1 MCILVIRSFLIFKLT
16 MIWMNELLHQSAT
29 LTNCDREPIHIP
41 GAIQSHGVLFVLS
54 NPDFNILQVSN
65 NTDHYLGIKPEQCL
79 GKSLSFLLSSEQILA
94 LRECLEETFE
104 QVNPVSIQLEI
115 NQHIQRFQAIIHR
128 SPQNDLI
135 LELEP
140 GTEAETNVNF
150 FQFYKLA
157 KAVLLKMQK
166 TTTLSQICNILI
178 QHIRQITGFDR
189 VMIYRFDAD
198 GSGTVIAE
206 EKRDDLE
213 PYLGLHY
220 PDSDIPKQAKQLYIL
235 NELRIIPDVNYQP
248 VPIVSFPSDIPA
260 DPLDLSLSVLRSVSP
275 IHREYLKNMGVVASF
290 SISIVKDNQLWGL
303 IACHHYSP
311 KLIPYSLR
319 AVCEFLGQS
328 MSLELPSKEENE
340 NLDYKLDL
348 KSLQSKFTDMI
359 AKAESLV
366 DALLQNQE
374 NLLKLVGAEGAILV
388 QEEHLI
394 PVGKTPKIAE
404 IEPLILWLSD
414 QFKNNIFV
422 TNSLSELYPP
432 AIHFQDIASGLLAIS
447 MTKIQQNLILWFRPE
462 QLQYVNW
469 AGNPEKPKK
478 TEEDGSLTIFP
489 RKSFELWRETVLGKS
504 LPWQLFEI
512 EAALEIRSALVGII
526 LRKADELAA
535 INLELQRTNS
545 ELDAFVY
552 IASHDLKEPLR
563 GIHNYSTF
571 LLQDYSDVLDVEG
584 VSKLETLIRLTKR
597 MEDLINSLLHFSRL
611 GRQELKLNPL
621 NLNELIPSIIEVFRM
636 SYRADEID
644 ISIPRPLPLIR
655 GDKILI
661 QEILTNLISNGLKYN
676 DHEVKSIEI
685 GYLNPEPRLDQE
697 VEPFLTF
704 YIRDHGIGIPE
715 KHHEAIFRIFKRL
728 HAPGKYGGG
737 TGAGLTIIKKIIER
751 HGGSIWLE
759 SIPKEGTTFYFTLP
773 SFLT

>member
-1 MCILVIRSFLIFKLT
+1 LCILVIRSFLIFKLT

-79 GKSLSFLLSSEQILA
+79 GKSLSFLLSPEQILA

-128 SPQNDLI
+128 SPKNDLI

-248 VPIVSFPSDIPA
+248 VPIVSLPSDIPA

-340 NLDYKLDL
+340 NLDYKLYL

-359 AKAESLV
+359 VKAESLV

-571 LLQDYSDVLDVEG
+571 LLEDYSDVLDAEG
-584 VSKLETLIRLTKR
+584 VSKLETLVRLTKR

-621 NLNELIPSIIEVFRM
+621 DLNELIPSIIEVFRM

-685 GYLNPEPRLDQE
+685 GYLDPEPRLDQE

>member
-1 MCILVIRSFLIFKLT
+1 

-115 NQHIQRFQAIIHR
+115 HQHIQRFQAIIHR
-128 SPQNDLI
+128 SPKNDLI

-166 TTTLSQICNILI
+166 TTTLSQICNVLI
-178 QHIRQITGFDR
+178 QDIRQITGFDR

-571 LLQDYSDVLDVEG
+571 LLEDYSDVLDAEG
-584 VSKLETLIRLTKR
+584 VSKLETLVRLTKR

-685 GYLNPEPRLDQE
+685 GYLDPEPRLDQE

-715 KHHEAIFRIFKRL
+715 KHHDTIFRIFKRL

>member
-128 SPQNDLI
+128 SPKNDLI

-248 VPIVSFPSDIPA
+248 VPIVSLPSDIPA

-340 NLDYKLDL
+340 NLDYKLYL

-359 AKAESLV
+359 VKAESIL

-374 NLLKLVGAEGAILV
+374 NLLKLVGAEGAIIV

-447 MTKIQQNLILWFRPE
+447 MTKIKQNLILWFRPE

-469 AGNPEKPKK
+469 AGNPEKPQK

-571 LLQDYSDVLDVEG
+571 LLEDYSDVLDVEG
-584 VSKLETLIRLTKR
+584 VSKLETLVRLTKR

-685 GYLNPEPRLDQE
+685 GYLDPEPRLDQE

>member
-248 VPIVSFPSDIPA
+248 VPIVSLPSDIPA

-290 SISIVKDNQLWGL
+290 SISLVKDNQLWGL

-340 NLDYKLDL
+340 NLDYKLYL

-359 AKAESLV
+359 VKAESIL

-374 NLLKLVGAEGAILV
+374 NLLKLVGAEGAIIV

-447 MTKIQQNLILWFRPE
+447 TTKIKQNLILWFRPE

-469 AGNPEKPKK
+469 AGNPEKPQK

-571 LLQDYSDVLDVEG
+571 LLEDYSDVLDVEG

-685 GYLNPEPRLDQE
+685 GYLDPEPRLDQE

>member
-1 MCILVIRSFLIFKLT
+1 

-128 SPQNDLI
+128 SPKNDLI

-166 TTTLSQICNILI
+166 TTTLSQICNVLI
-178 QHIRQITGFDR
+178 QDIRQITGFDR

-359 AKAESLV
+359 VKAESIL

-374 NLLKLVGAEGAILV
+374 NLLKLVGAEGAIIV

-571 LLQDYSDVLDVEG
+571 LLEDYSDVLDAEG
-584 VSKLETLIRLTKR
+584 VSKLETLVRLTKR

-621 NLNELIPSIIEVFRM
+621 DLNELIPSIIEVFRM

>member
-128 SPQNDLI
+128 SPKNDLI

-248 VPIVSFPSDIPA
+248 VPIVSLPSDIPA

-290 SISIVKDNQLWGL
+290 SISLVKDNQLWGL

-340 NLDYKLDL
+340 NLDYKLYL

-359 AKAESLV
+359 VKAESIL

-447 MTKIQQNLILWFRPE
+447 MTKIKQNLILWFRPE

-469 AGNPEKPKK
+469 AGNPEKPQK

-571 LLQDYSDVLDVEG
+571 LLEDYSDVLDVEG
-584 VSKLETLIRLTKR
+584 VSKLETLVRLTKR

-685 GYLNPEPRLDQE
+685 GYLDPEPRLDQE

>member
-248 VPIVSFPSDIPA
+248 VPIVSLPSDIPA

-340 NLDYKLDL
+340 NLDYKLYL

-359 AKAESLV
+359 VKAESIL

-374 NLLKLVGAEGAILV
+374 NLLKLVGAEGAIIV

-447 MTKIQQNLILWFRPE
+447 TTKIKQNLILWFRPE

-469 AGNPEKPKK
+469 AGNPEKPQK

-571 LLQDYSDVLDVEG
+571 LLEDYSDVLDAEG
-584 VSKLETLIRLTKR
+584 VSKLETLVRLTKR

-621 NLNELIPSIIEVFRM
+621 DLNELIPSIIEVFRM

-685 GYLNPEPRLDQE
+685 GYLDPEPRLDQE

>member
-128 SPQNDLI
+128 SPKNDLI

-248 VPIVSFPSDIPA
+248 VPIVSLPSDIPA

-340 NLDYKLDL
+340 NLDYKLYL

-359 AKAESLV
+359 VKAESIL

-374 NLLKLVGAEGAILV
+374 NLLKLVGAEGAIIV

-447 MTKIQQNLILWFRPE
+447 TTKIKQNLILWFRPE

-469 AGNPEKPKK
+469 AGNPEKPQK

-685 GYLNPEPRLDQE
+685 GYLDPEPRLDQE

>member
-248 VPIVSFPSDIPA
+248 VPIVSLPSDIPA

-290 SISIVKDNQLWGL
+290 SISLVKDNQLWGL

-340 NLDYKLDL
+340 NLDYKLYL

-359 AKAESLV
+359 VKAESIL

-374 NLLKLVGAEGAILV
+374 NLLKLVGAEGAIIV

-447 MTKIQQNLILWFRPE
+447 MTKIKQNLILWFRPE

-469 AGNPEKPKK
+469 AGNPEKPQK

-685 GYLNPEPRLDQE
+685 GYLDPEPRLDQE

>member
-248 VPIVSFPSDIPA
+248 VPIVSLPSDIPA

-290 SISIVKDNQLWGL
+290 SISLVKDNQLWGL

-340 NLDYKLDL
+340 NLDYKLYL

-359 AKAESLV
+359 VKAESIL

-374 NLLKLVGAEGAILV
+374 NLLKLVGAEGAIIV

-447 MTKIQQNLILWFRPE
+447 TTKIKQNLILWFRPE

-469 AGNPEKPKK
+469 AGNPEKPQK

-685 GYLNPEPRLDQE
+685 GYLDPEPRLDQE

>member
-16 MIWMNELLHQSAT
+16 MIWMNELLYQSAT

-94 LRECLEETFE
+94 LRGCLEETFE

-166 TTTLSQICNILI
+166 TTTLSQICDVFT
-178 QHIRQITGFDR
+178 QDIRQITGFDR

-206 EKRDDLE
+206 KKRDDLE

-235 NELRIIPDVNYQP
+235 NQLRIIPDVNYQP
-248 VPIVSFPSDIPA
+248 VPIVSLPSDIPA

-348 KSLQSKFTDMI
+348 KSLQSKFTDVI
-359 AKAESLV
+359 VKAESLL
-366 DALLQNQE
+366 DALLHNQE
-374 NLLKLVGAEGAILV
+374 NLLKLVGAEGAIIV

-394 PVGKTPKIAE
+394 PVGKTPEIAE
-404 IEPLILWLSD
+404 IEPLILWLSG

-432 AIHFQDIASGLLAIS
+432 AIHFKDIASGLLAIS

-469 AGNPEKPKK
+469 AGNPEKPQK

-571 LLQDYSDVLDVEG
+571 LLEDYSDVLDAEG
-584 VSKLETLIRLTKR
+584 VSKLETLVRLTKR

-611 GRQELKLNPL
+611 GRQELKLNL
-621 NLNELIPSIIEVFRM
+621 LDLNELIPSIIEVFIM

-676 DHEVKSIEI
+676 DHEIKSIEI
-685 GYLNPEPRLDQE
+685 GYLDPEPRLDQE
-697 VEPFLTF
+697 VEPFVTF
-704 YIRDHGIGIPE
+704 YIRDHGIGIPQ
-715 KHHEAIFRIFKRL
+715 KHHDTIFRIFKRL

>member
-248 VPIVSFPSDIPA
+248 VPIVSLPSDIPA

-340 NLDYKLDL
+340 NLDYKLYL

-359 AKAESLV
+359 VKAESIL

-374 NLLKLVGAEGAILV
+374 NLLKLVGAEGAIIV

-447 MTKIQQNLILWFRPE
+447 TTKIKQNLILWFRPE

-469 AGNPEKPKK
+469 AGNPEKPQK

-571 LLQDYSDVLDVEG
+571 LLEDYSDVLDVEG
-584 VSKLETLIRLTKR
+584 VSKLETLVRLTKR

-685 GYLNPEPRLDQE
+685 GYLDPEPRLDQE

>member
-248 VPIVSFPSDIPA
+248 VPIVSLPSDIPA

-340 NLDYKLDL
+340 NLDYKLYL

-359 AKAESLV
+359 VKAESIL

-374 NLLKLVGAEGAILV
+374 NLLKLVGAEGAIIV

-447 MTKIQQNLILWFRPE
+447 MTKIKQNLILWFRPE

-469 AGNPEKPKK
+469 AGNPEKPQK

-571 LLQDYSDVLDVEG
+571 LLEDYSDVLDVEG
-584 VSKLETLIRLTKR
+584 VSKLETLVRLTKR

-685 GYLNPEPRLDQE
+685 GYLDPEPRLDQE

>member
-128 SPQNDLI
+128 SPKNDLI

-248 VPIVSFPSDIPA
+248 VPIVSLPSDIPA

-340 NLDYKLDL
+340 NLDYKLYL

-359 AKAESLV
+359 VKAESIL

-374 NLLKLVGAEGAILV
+374 NLLKLVGAEGAIIV

-447 MTKIQQNLILWFRPE
+447 MTKIKQNLILWFRPE

-469 AGNPEKPKK
+469 AGNPEKPQK

-685 GYLNPEPRLDQE
+685 GYLDPEPRLDQE

-715 KHHEAIFRIFKRL
+715 KHHDTIFRIFKRL

>member
-79 GKSLSFLLSSEQILA
+79 GKSLSFLLSPEQILA

-128 SPQNDLI
+128 SPKNDLI

-248 VPIVSFPSDIPA
+248 VPIVSLPSDIPA

-290 SISIVKDNQLWGL
+290 SISLVKDNQLWGL

-340 NLDYKLDL
+340 NLDYKLYL

-359 AKAESLV
+359 VKAESIL

-374 NLLKLVGAEGAILV
+374 NLLKLVGAEGAIIV

-447 MTKIQQNLILWFRPE
+447 MTKIKQNLILWFRPE

-469 AGNPEKPKK
+469 AGNPEKPQK

-571 LLQDYSDVLDVEG
+571 LLEDYSDVLDVEG
-584 VSKLETLIRLTKR
+584 VSKLETLVRLTKR

-685 GYLNPEPRLDQE
+685 GYLDPEPRLDQE